1 MEAAAWNFS
10 PGSRFFWVK
19 KIRLHHVV
27 QPGKLPEFN
36 V

>member
-1 MEAAAWNFS
+1 MEAAAWNS
-10 PGSRFFWVK
+10 TGSRFFCE